1 MPRFL
6 LGWLLGLGGNAIGLL
21 IAWLL
26 LGDSFRID
34 GPIAFI
40 ISVVVFAILSAL
52 STWAVLKGLNAKATS
67 MVPLAGLISTFLA
80 LLVTTLIT
88 SGLSISGW
96 GWVWGTVI
104 VWIAGMAIWVIPGPW
119 RDYRKPRLEAK

>member
-119 RDYRKPRLEAK
+119 RDYRKPRIDTK